1 METAYIKVDIYD
13 ITNNPAVEEKY
24 PTMVSEIKKQYTG
37 KDEHFLLTDKAY
49 TEWNSYR
56 ADTSIAYW
64 RKL

>member
-1 METAYIKVDIYD
+1 METAYLKVDIYD

-37 KDEHFLLTDKAY
+37 KEEHFLLTDKAFV
-49 TEWNSYR
+49 EWNSYR